1 MSRDQ
6 KPARVKLVASSTDN
20 PGRRAGDAVSS
31 QTASTVSAAAGAPAS
46 ATERKGGGLI
56 LSLLFLAACAA
67 GGAGAVYLGFDGSVV
82 E

>member
-20 PGRRAGDAVSS
+20 PARRVGDEAPSGAASAVPL
-31 QTASTVSAAAGAPAS
+31 ADGAPAS

-67 GGAGAVYLGFDGSVV
+67 GGAGAVFFGFDGSVV